1 MHTDAQHR
9 AQLTS
14 SGNSG
19 TDVVRFHPAG
29 HAFAG
34 YGSKPWPF
42 AGFLRSLPQGPC
54 GPDPLLPAIRRPTS
68 ADPPDSASLATTWL
82 TECPAGSI
90 QPLDADLFSV
100 WVVMATSGLQRL
112 IGDEDRPH
120 ARILSVVAAVFCDR
134 RPEWSVQS
142 KNAYSWESET
152 SFAALDLRAQGKL
165 KIGLAIG
172 LLALATAGV
181 SADENEHPS
190 GDKSTIQ
197 KVDDYLHGG

>member
-1 MHTDAQHR
+1 MEM
-9 AQLTS
+9 
-14 SGNSG
+14 
-19 TDVVRFHPAG
+19 
-29 HAFAG
+29 
-34 YGSKPWPF
+34 KI
-42 AGFLRSLPQGPC
+42 GP
-54 GPDPLLPAIRRPTS
+54 T
-68 ADPPDSASLATTWL
+68 
-82 TECPAGSI
+82 
-90 QPLDADLFSV
+90 
-100 WVVMATSGLQRL
+100 
-112 IGDEDRPH
+112 
-120 ARILSVVAAVFCDR
+120 ARILSVVAAVFLGVTGGQ
-134 RPEWSVQS
+134 EWSVQS